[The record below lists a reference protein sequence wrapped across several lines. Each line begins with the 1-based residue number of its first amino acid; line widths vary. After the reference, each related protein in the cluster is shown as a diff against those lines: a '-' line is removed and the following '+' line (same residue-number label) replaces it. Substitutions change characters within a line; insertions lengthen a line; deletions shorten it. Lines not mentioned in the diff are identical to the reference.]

1 MGASQGASPNPSLS
15 TGASAG
21 EPSLSRRASSGPGG
35 HIVVE
40 ICPDLS
46 LWSTSVGRDD
56 SGVLTATKDKD
67 APGDVRR
74 IIRDTRRA
82 AGLSQQR
89 LATLANC
96 SVASVALLESGFNPG
111 RSQVLRAFCARWRS
125 AHPTMSEASG
135 STPRLRGR
143 AAMMPLGHVQGSP
156 RDPRSAPL
164 CVTLPEVLIDLVAVR
179 VVEML
184 GRSRPHRPPG

>member
-40 ICPDLS
+40 IRPDLS

-96 SVASVALLESGFNPG
+96 SVATLCRRRRLLFPADRPSDDPTAATRHRAGRPG
-111 RSQVLRAFCARWRS
+111 RQRLRVD
-125 AHPTMSEASG
+125 
-135 STPRLRGR
+135 PRLLAMDITEHYRTRG
-143 AAMMPLGHVQGSP
+143 P
-156 RDPRSAPL
+156 R
-164 CVTLPEVLIDLVAVR
+164 
-179 VVEML
+179 
-184 GRSRPHRPPG
+184 